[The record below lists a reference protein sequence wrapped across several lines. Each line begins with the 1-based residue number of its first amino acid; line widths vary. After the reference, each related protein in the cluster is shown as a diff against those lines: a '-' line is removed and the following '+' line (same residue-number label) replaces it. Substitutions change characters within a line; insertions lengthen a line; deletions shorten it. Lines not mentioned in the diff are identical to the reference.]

1 MDWKKMLDQ
10 WFPTLGALGV
20 EEAAKAL
27 EGWSEDVKDP
37 MKKLILGLVAD
48 AVEKNGMKGLDM
60 AKDAILGLLDGKD
73 VDLDFADLERASDAL
88 AILQNAEADRKS
100 AAEDFMVKVGETL
113 GPILGAL
120 IKGLIASA

>member
-1 MDWKKMLDQ
+1 MDWKKMLEQ
-10 WFPTLGALGV
+10 WFPTLGAMGV

-27 EGWSEDVKDP
+27 DGWAEDAKDP

-48 AVEKNGMKGLDM
+48 AVEKHGMEGLNK
-60 AKDAILGLLDGKD
+60 AKDAVLGLLEGKE
-73 VDLDFADLERASDAL
+73 VELDFTDLETASNAL
-88 AILQNAEADRKS
+88 AMLQNAEADRKS

-120 IKGLIASA
+120 IKGLIASV